1 MERSLFSIAALGA
14 AVSASVGALAGA
26 GLRVDPP
33 APRPWE
39 SPAVDFRPISFE
51 PAPAY
56 PLWAPPPLYG
66 RSEDTAADAFGA
78 WVDRLADLAPPSPR
92 PVSFE
97 PPEDLP
103 PPYEVRL
110 TVAAPA
116 PPAPPPAHRAAAPVP
131 PPPREPQPIRVS
143 TPPSA
148 ARAWIDPEGQLYVE
162 APPPPP
168 AALSGPPIDRAQLFF

>member
-56 PLWAPPPLYG
+56 PQWAPPPLYG
-66 RSEDTAADAFGA
+66 QAEDTAADAFGA
-78 WVDRLADLAPPSPR
+78 WIDRLADLAPPPPR
-92 PVSFE
+92 PISFE
-97 PPEDLP
+97 PPADLP
-103 PPYEVRL
+103 PPYEVRV

-116 PPAPPPAHRAAAPVP
+116 PPPPPPPA
-131 PPPREPQPIRVS
+131 REPQPIRVS
-143 TPPSA
+143 APAPA
-148 ARAWIDPEGQLYVE
+148 ARAWIDPEGQIYVE

-168 AALSGPPIDRAQLFF
+168 EALSGPPIDRAQVFF